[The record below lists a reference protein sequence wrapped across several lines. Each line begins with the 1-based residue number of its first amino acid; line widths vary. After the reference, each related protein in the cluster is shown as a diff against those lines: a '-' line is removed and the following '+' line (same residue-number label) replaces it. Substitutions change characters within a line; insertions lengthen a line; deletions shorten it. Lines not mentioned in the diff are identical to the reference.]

1 MKIAGIGFQE
11 GLPSIVSNAQLY
23 CWTKYSVGKPVGGEY
38 RYGAVKPPDSNC
50 DWLPAA
56 VSSHTVLIACLKFFR
71 TPEEAVDWLQS
82 AA

>member
-1 MKIAGIGFQE
+1 MKIAGISFQE
-11 GLPSIVSNAQLY
+11 GSPSIVSNAQLY

-38 RYGAVKPPDSNC
+38 RYGAVKPPDGNY

-56 VSSHTVLIACLKFFR
+56 VSSRTILIACLKSFPS
-71 TPEEAVDWLQS
+71 PEEAVNWLQS